1 VTQYWTSQSDLK
13 RDSTMTYR
21 QPLGVV
27 GGAGGEQGMQRVVGR
42 DDEADGVDEE
52 LGGDVEEDEEEVRG
66 AKAEHD
72 VDLGDA
78 RLLLELVQVR
88 VLLEL

>member
-1 VTQYWTSQSDLK
+1 
-13 RDSTMTYR
+13 MTYR
-21 QPLGVV
+21 QPLSVV
-27 GGAGGEQGMQRVVGR
+27 GAPGGEQGMERVVGR

-52 LGGDVEEDEEEVRG
+52 LGGHVEEDEEEVHG
-66 AKAEHD
+66 AEAEDD

-88 VLLEL
+88 VLLELRMCQI